1 MSVLL
6 AERQTLWES
15 GEKMS
20 AEREGELNVYL
31 TDRGDEERI
40 RNPEINED
48 VKQPLIRLSLQTGN
62 FTLAS
67 VSSLCVCVTNLC
79 ARWLCVS
86 SGRLYSWISSHSSP
100 PYRWTD
106 HLLYKPLYAAQNCHT
121 QTQFYFKINMKHIS
135 NPYCS
140 CNVMYFQVKQD
151 IGIVKSGHW
160 AVEWTYT
167 YTYTYT
173 VRYLDS
179 EQKLLWQ
186 RTHWWTFEGSSDEA
200 ELSVQWRTL
209 QINMISALWDT
220 DALYTE
226 CECVCGTDW
235 RCRACLTGNSFP
247 QELHLNS
254 LSSVLPLWW
263 RLWRCSANTSSLGKL
278 LSHSRHG

>member
-67 VSSLCVCVTNLC
+67 VSSLCVCVCVTNLC

-160 AVEWTYT
+160 AVEWKQATYSR
-167 YTYTYT
+167 YIYGT
-173 VRYLDS
+173 VPGLWTEAAVTQDTLMNFWRVFWWSWALCTVKNTTNKHDISIMRHWRAVYWVWVCVWYWLALQGLFDR
-179 EQKLLWQ
+179 KLFSAGA
-186 RTHWWTFEGSSDEA
+186 TFK
-200 ELSVQWRTL
+200 L
-209 QINMISALWDT
+209 
-220 DALYTE
+220 
-226 CECVCGTDW
+226 
-235 RCRACLTGNSFP
+235 F
-247 QELHLNS
+247 
-254 LSSVLPLWW
+254 VLGP
-263 RLWRCSANTSSLGKL
+263 SSLMKTL
-278 LSHSRHG
+278 KMLR